1 MSWKHGTTDGWRY
14 GASGWKMGWKVLRLP
29 DRPGMVA
36 PV

>member
-1 MSWKHGTTDGWRY
+1 M
-14 GASGWKMGWKVLRLP
+14 GWKYRNHGWLAVRRERWKLGWKVLRLP